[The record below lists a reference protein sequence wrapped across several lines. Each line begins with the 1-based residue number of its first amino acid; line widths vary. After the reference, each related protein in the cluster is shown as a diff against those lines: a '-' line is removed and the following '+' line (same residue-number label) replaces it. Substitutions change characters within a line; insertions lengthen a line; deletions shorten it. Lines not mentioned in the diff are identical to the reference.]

1 MICLHDLLCIELTYL
16 TIAPRRGRTL
26 RILTFLS
33 GVGWKGHGNNETEV
47 YFKVCR
53 EGDGG
58 GEKWLLNLVSNLLG
72 LDATDTYPPSE
83 LTVALPTK
91 KRNKFGCSPLNSCR
105 CSWADANAFSLC
117 GCC

>member
-1 MICLHDLLCIELTYL
+1 M
-16 TIAPRRGRTL
+16 

-53 EGDGG
+53 GSGG
-58 GEKWLLNLVSNLLG
+58 KWLLNFVSNLLG
-72 LDATDTYPPSE
+72 LDATDTHPLSE

-91 KRNKFGCSPLNSCR
+91 KRNKFGCSSLNSYR
-105 CSWADANAFSLC
+105 CSRADANAFSLC
-117 GCC
+117 GWC